1 MSSPKEEAPHIR
13 VREPTPTVKR
23 GKVLYLDWKVA
34 YQGAGTDP
42 TVKRGKV
49 LYLDWKVRISGC
61 GNRTRTGRG
70 TVPVPL

>member
-1 MSSPKEEAPHIR
+1 MAD
-13 VREPTPTVKR
+13 VRGCGNRT
-23 GKVLYLDWKVA
+23 
-34 YQGAGTDP
+34 P